1 MGAVS
6 FSWDS
11 VHRKVNNIHAASM
24 ESMCTT
30 RMVKIRERKLRGSFD
45 HWFEIVSPDKP
56 AV

>member
-11 VHRKVNNIHAASM
+11 VHKKVNNIHAASM